1 MKHLIPR
8 VLSALAA
15 LFLAAGSTGAHD
27 MPMHGKHAAG
37 KALGASAAFSPAG
50 RLWLVAAHGGHVWLR
65 HSDDFGK
72 HLSEPVAVNITA
84 EPVSAEGENRPK
96 IALGPRGE
104 IYASWT
110 SPLSRPYTGRI
121 RFARSLDGGKHFDPP
136 ITVHHDRAIITHR
149 FDSLAVDGKGR
160 ILAAWIDKRDLEAA
174 KARHQPYLGAAVYYA
189 WSDDRGASF
198 EKEKKLAD
206 QSCECCRIA
215 IARTAAGDVA
225 LFWRAVYGD
234 NIRDHAFAILEHGKT
249 PVPVPARATF
259 TGWHIAGC
267 PHHGPGLA
275 MAADGTAHGVW
286 FSAKDDQPTIWY
298 GQLDPGKPP
307 QHLRKLAGAGAA
319 HADIAVDGKTV
330 WTVWNQIAAE
340 GTKLML
346 RISHDGGTR
355 FGPARVLART
365 QGEAGSPQLLQWKGK
380 TCVAWN
386 TAAGFQLIQVEA
398 AP

>member
-1 MKHLIPR
+1 MNILVR
-8 VLSALAA
+8 LSLVGMLGLLAPWSVT
-15 LFLAAGSTGAHD
+15 AAHPSG
-27 MPMHGKHAAG
+27 HGTMVAAQ
-37 KALGASAAFSPAG
+37 ALGASAAFAGDG
-50 RLWLVAAHGGHVWLR
+50 RLWLVTAHDGHVWLR

-72 HLSEPVAVNITA
+72 HLSKPVAVNKKA

-96 IALGPRGE
+96 IALGARGE
-104 IYASWT
+104 IYVTWT
-110 SPLSRPYTGRI
+110 RPLAKPYTGSI
-121 RFARSLDGGKHFDPP
+121 RFARSLDGGKTFSVP
-136 ITVHHDRAIITHR
+136 ITVHHDRAVITHR

-160 ILAAWIDKRDLEAA
+160 ILVAWIDKRDLEAA

-215 IARTAAGDVA
+215 IARTAGGKVA
-225 LFWRAVYGD
+225 VFWRAVYGD

-249 PVPVPARATF
+249 PVPARATF

-286 FSAKDDQPTIWY
+286 FSAKDDRPTIWY
-298 GQLDPGKPP
+298 GQIDPGKPP
-307 QHLRKLAGAGAA
+307 RHLRKLAGAGAA
-319 HADIAVDGKTV
+319 HADIAVHGQTV
-330 WTVWNQIAAE
+330 WTVWNQMAAD
-340 GTKLML
+340 GTALML
-346 RISHDGGTR
+346 HVSHDGGTR
-355 FGPARVLART
+355 FLPPRAIGHTAG
-365 QGEAGSPQLLQWKGK
+365 QAGSPQLLQWKGK
-380 TCVAWN
+380 AYVAWN
-386 TAAGFQLIQVEA
+386 TAAGFQLVQVEA